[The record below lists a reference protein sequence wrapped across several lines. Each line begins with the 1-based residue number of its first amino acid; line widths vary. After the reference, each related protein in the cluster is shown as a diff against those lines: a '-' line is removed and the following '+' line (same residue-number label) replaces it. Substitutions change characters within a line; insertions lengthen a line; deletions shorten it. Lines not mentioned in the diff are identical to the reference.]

1 MRFYLQK
8 ILFYLIAFWAA
19 LTLNF
24 LIPRM
29 MPGDPV
35 SIIVMKMAAAGQTIT
50 PQTRHAISVQLG
62 GIGEGSLISQYWQYL
77 GSLIH
82 GDLGVSIANYPVKV
96 TTILQGALPWTI
108 TLVGLATIIAFVLG
122 ISLGI
127 LAGWKRGSFLDNL
140 IPVVT
145 FFQAVPYFWLALILL
160 LFFSRTWQIFPFAQ
174 GYDTVAWPIIVP
186 GWNWP
191 FIKSAVYHGALPAAT
206 IVLSSIAGWMLG
218 MRNMMVSTLSED
230 YILTAEAKGLTPRR
244 VRIVYAARNAVLP
257 SLSGFAISLGFVVAG
272 SIVMETVFSYPGIGF
287 QLWKAVSNNDYPLM
301 QGTFLVISVAVLA
314 ANLLVDLMLGLI
326 DPRTRARA

>member
-1 MRFYLQK
+1 MRFYVQK
-8 ILFYLIAFWAA
+8 LVFYVVAFWAA

-35 SIIVMKMAAAGQTIT
+35 SIILMKMAAAGQPVT
-50 PQTRHAISVQLG
+50 PETRHAIAVQLG
-62 GIGEGSLISQYWQYL
+62 GVGEGSLISQYGQYL
-77 GSLIH
+77 VNLVH

-96 TTILQGALPWTI
+96 STILGNSLPWTV
-108 TLVGLATIIAFVLG
+108 TLVGLATVIAFVLG
-122 ISLGI
+122 IGLGI
-127 LAGWKRGSFLDNL
+127 FAGWKRGSFLDNL
-140 IPVVT
+140 IPVAT

-160 LFFSRTWQIFPFAQ
+160 LFFSRILQWFPFAQ

-191 FIKSAVYHGALPAAT
+191 FIKSAIYHGFLPAAT
-206 IVLSSIAGWMLG
+206 IILSSIAGWMLG

-230 YILTAEAKGLTPRR
+230 YILTAEAKGLKRSR
-244 VRIVYAARNAVLP
+244 VRMVYAARNAVLP

-287 QLWKAVSNNDYPLM
+287 QMWKAVSNNDYPLM

-314 ANLLVDLMLGLI
+314 ANLLVDLLLGFI
-326 DPRTRARA
+326 DPRTRARN